1 MKISFI
7 KETFEVKIGGVIK
20 PNLKK
25 NCNTKKFIKAI
36 LCNLSMRMLK
46 YIFFKFKFFFAH
58 KKLKKPPSKVAQNS
72 SNPLFFIT
80 ALTAQTAQTE
90 EFLFQNVA
98 Y

>member
-72 SNPLFFIT
+72 SNPLFFPYCPDCPNGPNRRIP
-80 ALTAQTAQTE
+80 
-90 EFLFQNVA
+90 VPKCI
-98 Y
+98 